1 MLSTKRKGDRGA
13 PGKESRQQKPWHG
26 TLVRWVSRCAA
37 DARVKIGVGE
47 RDEVSLI
54 GQEEKAE
61 ILSASRR
68 LISKHF

>member
-1 MLSTKRKGDRGA
+1 MAG
-13 PGKESRQQKPWHG
+13 
-26 TLVRWVSRCAA
+26 
-37 DARVKIGVGE
+37 ARVKIGVGE

-54 GQEEKAE
+54 GLEEKAE